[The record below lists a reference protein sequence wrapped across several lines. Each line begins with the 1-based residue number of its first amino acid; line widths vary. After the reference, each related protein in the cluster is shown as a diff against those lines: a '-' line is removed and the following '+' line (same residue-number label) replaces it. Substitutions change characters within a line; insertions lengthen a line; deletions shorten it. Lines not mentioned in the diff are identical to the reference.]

1 MYQIDSILEIMNHD
15 NTISL
20 NRYLVEVIGHC
31 ETAIYSALISKFA
44 YYNSK
49 GMLRDDGFFFSTVN
63 DLGESTG
70 YTDSQQRKAIK
81 KLVECGLIDTKVKG
95 LPPKRYF
102 RICND
107 VSVLENLLD
116 EGKALKAM
124 RWKTDSYD
132 RCEKFEQKTNENQFS
147 KNRESIL
154 NNSKNQFLKN
164 QELIL
169 NNPDNPYNNPKG
181 INPKRINL
189 SSPEPQE
196 ISETTTEPKIKSEE
210 ERMIEEE
217 KKKIYSEIKDLS
229 RDKKTFTERVFKAL
243 SDIAKRKGLNFN
255 GSHITAKNILDNI
268 KEIGA
273 TSNLY
278 QWICNFEDEWG
289 NILSENANKIR
300 NKTSY
305 FKTCLVNSLMNA
317 IDNLSDMNIIKKNKA
332 IQSNNSF
339 NGFKG
344 AFCDLE
350 HFEEDYEIFINNFD
364 SKPYSNTEDIE
375 ENKDNTDTTDT
386 NNEINI
392 FFSKDEEKEYSDQMK
407 YYVWEPISAEDE
419 KETIRI
425 VRSCWTKRG
434 FIYFLKHYTL
444 KFECNR
450 PYFCL

>member
-1 MYQIDSILEIMNHD
+1 MKGEYIMYQIDSILEVMNHD

-31 ETAIYSALISKFA
+31 ETAIYSALISKFV

-49 GMLRDDGFFFSTVN
+49 NMLKDDGFFFSTID

-70 YTDSQQRKAIK
+70 YTDRQQRKAIK
-81 KLVECGLIDTKVKG
+81 NLVSYGLIKCVLKG
-95 LPPKRYF
+95 IPAKRYF
-102 RICND
+102 KICDD
-107 VSVLENLLD
+107 VSVLEGLLEKGRILKEQRWGANNCNNEYNLMLP
-116 EGKALKAM
+116 KCVS
-124 RWKTDSYD
+124 SYD
-132 RCEKFEQKTNENQFS
+132 KSAK
-147 KNRESIL
+147 L
-154 NNSKNQFLKN
+154 
-164 QELIL
+164 
-169 NNPDNPYNNPKG
+169 DNTKVQNYYNNPKG

-189 SSPEPQE
+189 SSPESQE
-196 ISETTTEPKIKSEE
+196 ISETTTEPKTKSEE

-217 KKKIYSEIKDLS
+217 KKKIYSEITDLS
-229 RDKKTFTERVFKAL
+229 GDKKTFTERVFKAL

-255 GSHITAKNILDNI
+255 GNRITSKSILDNI
-268 KEIGA
+268 KEIGT

-289 NILSENANKIR
+289 NILSENATKIR

-317 IDNLSDMNIIKKNKA
+317 IDNLSDMAIIKKNKT

-339 NGFKG
+339 NGFKDE
-344 AFCDLE
+344 FCDLE

-375 ENKDNTDTTDT
+375 ENNNNSNNDN
-386 NNEINI
+386 EMNI
-392 FFSKDEEKEYSDQMK
+392 FFSKKEEEEYSDNIK
-407 YYVWEPISAEDE
+407 WNLWTPTSAEDE
-419 KETIRI
+419 KEMIRI
-425 VRSCWTKRG
+425 ARGAWSKRG
-434 FIYFLKHYTL
+434 FIYFLKHYSL